1 MDTMKACYLEHDSD
15 SSSVILSVHKMVHSM
30 VYRRKLG
37 SLKVNKLAKLM
48 VLSMVRL
55 MVFQLVQTMG
65 ERMDRWVLSLVNQKA
80 NKSDPHWDSL

>member
-1 MDTMKACYLEHDSD
+1 MDTMKACYLEHNSD

-37 SLKVNKLAKLM
+37 SMKVNKLAKLM
-48 VLSMVRL
+48 VLSMDRL
-55 MVFQLVQTMG
+55 MVFQLVQLLGDM
-65 ERMDRWVLSLVNQKA
+65 MDRWVLLLVNQKG